1 MDTYPRRLQRSMR
14 RRYGKMYQPGVTT
27 IQSAVPG
34 GMVVKN
40 YRKEEEVS
48 RAVREEVV
56 GKIRAILE
64 G

>member
-1 MDTYPRRLQRSMR
+1 
-14 RRYGKMYQPGVTT
+14 
-27 IQSAVPG
+27 
-34 GMVVKN
+34 MVVKN

-48 RAVREEVV
+48 RAVLEEVV